1 MATSHDNG
9 LSVLGFSCDT
19 MIYAIWAIWH
29 GFRRVRFLCIS
40 VLFGLC
46 NVPSVT
52 IDGGMIAVY
61 STILSL
67 WYGCRVLGL
76 MFMPVH
82 TVTT

>member
-1 MATSHDNG
+1 M
-9 LSVLGFSCDT
+9 
-19 MIYAIWAIWH
+19 
-29 GFRRVRFLCIS
+29 RIS

-46 NVPSVT
+46 IVPSVT
-52 IDGGMIAVY
+52 IDEGGMIAVY